1 MIELLIKNNECA
13 FPKNIIRKADNMKK
27 SLVVLFTLCCA
38 SMFAQ
43 EKGQTINFKD
53 LPDFKLIAHVNEK
66 PAALPEGTSAR
77 KNDSGI
83 EITYNFTSPRHDAVM
98 IEFPTMISYADSVTV
113 DLTVEKPG
121 HRPFIVVTDA
131 NGECHYFS
139 LIPTSLI
146 ADQVIKK
153 SGRQTLN
160 APLLLKNQFPGERFA
175 YRWGG
180 DNNQKIDFPIKR
192 VMLGLNDYPD
202 TFTGKGKIIF
212 HTLKFNVKGSEK

>member
-1 MIELLIKNNECA
+1 MIQSYTKVMNVHSRKIQN
-13 FPKNIIRKADNMKK
+13 RKADNMK
-27 SLVVLFTLCCA
+27 SNLVVLFTLGWA

-43 EKGQTINFKD
+43 EKGLTVNFKD
-53 LPDFKLIAHVNEK
+53 LPEFKLTAHVNEK
-66 PAALPEGTSAR
+66 PAALPEGTSAK
-77 KNDSGI
+77 KNDSGV
-83 EITYNFTSPRHDAVM
+83 EITYNFTSPKHDAVM
-98 IEFPTMISYADSVTV
+98 IEFPTMIPYVDSVTV

-139 LIPTSLI
+139 LIPTSKI

-160 APLLLKNQFPGERFA
+160 APLILKNKFLGERFA

-180 DNNQKIDFPIKR
+180 DNNQKIDFPIRR

-202 TFTGKGKIIF
+202 AFTGRGKIIL
-212 HTLKFNVKGSEK
+212 HTIKFNVKGSEK